1 MAWQFKSKLKYFKI
15 HKTHTLVFIFYNRLL
30 VASKQFFNFWFHHSA
45 KLAKIIKRKR
55 NSKTPG
61 AYSVTAWCWSW
72 KAEMSKSSK
81 NTTPYS
87 LPTFTPL
94 VMKWILYGREQ
105 SSAVSQKKFPGRVT
119 ALNTTWY
126 LANKIWSLKWETEY
140 GEEKRRDIK
149 QPLQEERSPT
159 SWDEKLYLQNWMT
172 ETGGIGSTVSKL
184 EINTF

>member
-1 MAWQFKSKLKYFKI
+1 MILRNIGNMAWQFKSKLKYFKI

-105 SSAVSQKKFPGRVT
+105 LQVLFLKRNSQGGSQLWIPHGIWQIKYGHSSGKQ
-119 ALNTTWY
+119 NM
-126 LANKIWSLKWETEY
+126 
-140 GEEKRRDIK
+140 EKRK
-149 QPLQEERSPT
+149 EET
-159 SWDEKLYLQNWMT
+159 
-172 ETGGIGSTVSKL
+172 
-184 EINTF
+184 